1 MGIFDIFK
9 GKDAKP
15 QTSKP
20 TSPAQNNLF
29 SKSELEQYIKTLAKM
44 GKLFQR
50 STLLMGGRNEAMK
63 SKLFSYASIL
73 GYYYESEFQ
82 YGRMANLVE
91 HEIVVRYALVCNAM
105 RDATHKRQVVAELA
119 DNWSDV
125 LQVVYN
131 LQLEPNEEGD
141 QFSSIESE
149 IKSVTAAFEKI
160 SKKKCREPKDPRVV
174 NPRNVTYNPFN
185 ITEDLEKSQGSM
197 IPDITEVFARELIPQ
212 LIDNRYSN
220 KAPKDIVAAY
230 AMTMIKSYY
239 DNAGYVPMVIVD
251 QITGQINQ
259 VAEMVKPISYAPYS
273 TLKEYVLSKIY
284 K

>member
-1 MGIFDIFK
+1 
-9 GKDAKP
+9 
-15 QTSKP
+15 
-20 TSPAQNNLF
+20 
-29 SKSELEQYIKTLAKM
+29 
-44 GKLFQR
+44 
-50 STLLMGGRNEAMK
+50 
-63 SKLFSYASIL
+63 
-73 GYYYESEFQ
+73 
-82 YGRMANLVE
+82 
-91 HEIVVRYALVCNAM
+91 
-105 RDATHKRQVVAELA
+105 
-119 DNWSDV
+119 
-125 LQVVYN
+125 
-131 LQLEPNEEGD
+131 
-141 QFSSIESE
+141 
-149 IKSVTAAFEKI
+149 
-160 SKKKCREPKDPRVV
+160 
-174 NPRNVTYNPFN
+174 
-185 ITEDLEKSQGSM
+185 M